1 MTTIAEDYCSFEV
14 AKLLK
19 EKGFDIS
26 NISPGIKNWI
36 CCMYDEN
43 GVIHWGIYDENWYFR
58 ITYQMA
64 RRWLREVH
72 NIDIDIDAA
81 VGMLGIKVYIPY
93 ISTYKPLEEDSSK
106 VHQIKRGI
114 YYKDDKGVIPALQ
127 HFESYEQAVEIALKY
142 VLENL
147 I

>member
-1 MTTIAEDYCSFEV
+1 MITEDYCSFEV

-19 EKGFDIS
+19 EKGFDWECCGRYSVRSKEFHLDCTRRCS
-26 NISPGIKNWI
+26 NSGLFEYAAPT
-36 CCMYDEN
+36 
-43 GVIHWGIYDENWYFR
+43 H
-58 ITYQMA
+58 QMA
-64 RRWLREVH
+64 RKWFREMH

-81 VGMLGIKVYIPY
+81 VGMLGVKVYIPY
-93 ISTYKPLEEDSSK
+93 ISRYKPLEDGSSK
-106 VHQIKRGI
+106 VRQIKRGI

-127 HFESYEQAVEIALKY
+127 HFDSYSEAVEVALKY